1 MKKSFLFCV
10 ANFMEDDGQC
20 PLFWV
25 LNCSNEVSRSL
36 AIQYLLDAGA
46 DVNVVSSKNTALVVV
61 IQC

>member
-46 DVNVVSSKNTALVVV
+46 DVNVVS
-61 IQC
+61 